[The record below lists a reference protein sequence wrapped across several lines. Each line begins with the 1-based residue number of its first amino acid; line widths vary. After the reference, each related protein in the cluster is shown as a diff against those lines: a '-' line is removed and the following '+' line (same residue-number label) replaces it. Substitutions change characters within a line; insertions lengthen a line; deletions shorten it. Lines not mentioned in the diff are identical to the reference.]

1 MTIGDEQ
8 RSKMTKELA
17 KSFARATGTK
27 RTEHGVDQWEPL
39 VDLLIKLIEGIVQ
52 QEVKGKPEET
62 NAE

>member
-17 KSFARATGTK
+17 KAFARATGAK

-39 VDLLIKLIEGIVQ
+39 VDLLIKVIEGIVQ
-52 QEVKGKPEET
+52 QESRGEPEET